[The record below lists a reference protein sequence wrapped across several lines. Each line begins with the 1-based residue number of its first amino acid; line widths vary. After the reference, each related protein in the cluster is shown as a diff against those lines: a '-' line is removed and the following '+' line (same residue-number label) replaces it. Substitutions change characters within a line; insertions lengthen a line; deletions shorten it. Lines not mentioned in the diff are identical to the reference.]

1 MWAFRNRLLINNN
14 RLTEAYES
22 CQRLISFCRSKGFVK
37 AALLNEQLNIVKIQ
51 LLCGNYFDALI
62 VIETVIAAAEQY
74 GLTDEYLKACSLKAG
89 IHLEVSSASYPLH
102 ILKKIE
108 ESGELDNISVD
119 CQSLFYETKAR
130 VLEKI
135 AAILA
140 AEGMYSPLCRSS

>member
-1 MWAFRNRLLINNN
+1 
-14 RLTEAYES
+14 
-22 CQRLISFCRSKGFVK
+22 VK
-37 AALLNEQLNIVKIQ
+37 ASLLNEQLNIVKIQ

-62 VIETVIAAAEQY
+62 EIETIIAAAEQY
-74 GLTDEYLKACSLKAG
+74 QLTEEYLKACSLKAS
-89 IHLEVSSASYPLH
+89 IHLEVSNTSYPLH

-108 ESGELDNISVD
+108 ESGELDNVSAD

-140 AEGMYSPLCRSS
+140 TEGMCCPLCRFC